1 MQPERKMTAKP
12 ELSPE
17 KLKEIEEYDRKIFTS
32 DQIVR
37 WCPGCGDY
45 SILAQMQKTMPEIC
59 QEQGIPRENV
69 AVVSGIGCSSR
80 FPYYMNT

>member
-1 MQPERKMTAKP
+1 MTAKP

-37 WCPGCGDY
+37 WCPGCGDF
-45 SILAQMQKTMPEIC
+45 SILAIYYKLILKLKSFELITFVLIL
-59 QEQGIPRENV
+59 
-69 AVVSGIGCSSR
+69 VVGMRVKVYRQTKKKKGQR
-80 FPYYMNT
+80 NWF